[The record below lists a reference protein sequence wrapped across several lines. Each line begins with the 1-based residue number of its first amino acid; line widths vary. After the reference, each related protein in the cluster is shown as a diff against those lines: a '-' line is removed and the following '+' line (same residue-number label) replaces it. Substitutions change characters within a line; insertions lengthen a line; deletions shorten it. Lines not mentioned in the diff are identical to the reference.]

1 MKTKRFICLL
11 VVLAMLVS
19 VAACVPT
26 TGTTEPSATDDPQ
39 VPATTEP
46 GATEGNPCSAG
57 RFRRISGLEHRHGAQ
72 DMGPPTE
79 YLRLRRTRNHQ
90 PV

>member
-46 GATEGNPCSAG
+46 GATEETPAPQAV
-57 RFRRISGLEHRHGAQ
+57 SGEYLVWNIGMSPRHGT
-72 DMGPPTE
+72 P
-79 YLRLRRTRNHQ
+79 N
-90 PV
+90 